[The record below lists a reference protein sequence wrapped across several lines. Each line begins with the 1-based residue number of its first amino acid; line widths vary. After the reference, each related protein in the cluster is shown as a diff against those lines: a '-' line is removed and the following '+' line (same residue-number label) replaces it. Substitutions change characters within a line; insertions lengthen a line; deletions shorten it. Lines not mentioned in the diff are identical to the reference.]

1 VAVVNDMKTM
11 PESHATLFLIASS
24 RGDASG
30 VRHPRRFRAAVPAT
44 AAGTDHRGDGG
55 RPPRTPW
62 SGRARA
68 AALLLGF
75 AAGMATLVAPA
86 TRATA
91 ATVRLKELMDVQGMR
106 ENALYGYGLVVGLAG
121 TGDTE
126 YVFFTSQ
133 SISGMLG
140 RLGIRIDPKDVRVR
154 NVAAVMV
161 TTKLPAFA
169 RPGSRLDVSVSS
181 MGNAR
186 SLAGGVLLVT
196 PLTGADGQVYGLAQ
210 GPVQAGGI
218 DVAAYGS
225 SFQKNQ
231 PTSGRVP
238 SGATVERAVTPNI
251 EKDALTLGLKRPDFT
266 TANNIAEAVNKALG
280 EEAAKAIDPAAI
292 EIKVPAAYKGKA
304 VSLITKLE
312 TLEVEADQ
320 RAKVVVSERTGT
332 VVAGERVRIHPVAVA
347 HGGISIS
354 VMATPVVFQPN
365 AFSQGRTA
373 QTKQAQIDAR
383 EKEKQMVAL
392 PAASTVEDLT
402 KALNLLGAT
411 PRDLIAILQAM
422 KAAGALEADLEVI

>member
-1 VAVVNDMKTM
+1 MKTKSTKISGSSSASASRVARSWL
-11 PESHATLFLIASS
+11 PPRRAGLAVGLVLSLLAVGTSLSGRRLQLIAP
-24 RGDASG
+24 AM
-30 VRHPRRFRAAVPAT
+30 AAP
-44 AAGTDHRGDGG
+44 
-55 RPPRTPW
+55 
-62 SGRARA
+62 
-68 AALLLGF
+68 
-75 AAGMATLVAPA
+75 
-86 TRATA
+86 
-91 ATVRLKELMDVQGMR
+91 VRLKELVDVQGMR
-106 ENALYGYGLVVGLAG
+106 ENALFGYGLVVGLAG

-140 RLGIRIDPKDVRVR
+140 RLGIRIDPHDVRVR

-161 TTKLPAFA
+161 TAKLPSFS
-169 RPGSRLDVSVSS
+169 RPGTRLDVSVSS

-210 GPVQAGGI
+210 GSVQAGGF

-266 TANNIAEAVNKALG
+266 TANNLAEAINKALG

-292 EIKVPAAYKGKA
+292 EIKVPAAYKGKS
-304 VSLITKLE
+304 VGLMTKLE
-312 TLEVEADQ
+312 TLEVEADE
-320 RAKVVVSERTGT
+320 RARVVISERTGT
-332 VVAGERVRIHPVAVA
+332 VVAGERVRIHPVSVA
-347 HGGISIS
+347 HGGMSISIQA
-354 VMATPVVFQPN
+354 MPVVVQPN
-365 AFSQGRTA
+365 AFSQGKTVQGR
-373 QTKQAQIDAR
+373 QAQIDAK
-383 EKEKQMVAL
+383 EKEKPVVAL
-392 PAASTVEDLT
+392 PATSTVEDLT
-402 KALNLLGAT
+402 KALNLLGAS

-422 KAAGALEADLEVI
+422 KAAGALDADLEVL